1 MAVSKIDDRFIE
13 RIIFGKLKNNNRF
26 TQDSPVYPDVW
37 LDYFEHFKQLAT
49 YRCDVILSPHRNTT
63 ASELTRLL
71 FKILNEDEGNNN
83 RISDWGLASTG
94 ESVAVKLTFKELVT
108 KILPLTQFS
117 KKLFYDKEG
126 DFNDSMVWLQELVG
140 AMLYAADKKNAAKR
154 IPVKVDDQMILF
166 RNAFMKSD
174 YFNIIKKDPPDP
186 LAIFSVSK
194 NRKAELA
201 IVKSVP
207 ATKAD
212 AGRKVFDIDGT
223 GMVWAVFDTGIDARH
238 EAFRKID
245 PATKLPF
252 NQAMESRAA
261 GGRNY
266 TRVIETYNFTKFR
279 DKLIEATLKANPP
292 RDEIAPGKKKVVS
305 KTADIEGKSL
315 SPVES
320 NKLLNEA
327 GKDLKTGRMLDW
339 SVIGPLL
346 KIPHIEGEYD
356 KPLHS
361 HGTHVAGIIGANF
374 NVDNPDGTAPFI
386 GMCPGIGLYD
396 IRVFDKDGAGDEF
409 NILAA
414 LQFIRWMNSQRD
426 GIIIHGIN
434 LSFSLKHEVASF
446 ACGQT
451 PVCVSCNRLVAE
463 GTVVVAAAGNQ
474 GQAMFRAPEGV
485 EAQGFRT
492 VNITDPGNAES
503 IITVGATHSNK
514 PHTYGVSYFSS
525 KGPTGDGR
533 LKPDLVAPGEKIESS
548 CISPDRNSKVQNATE
563 QRDGTSMSAPHVSG
577 AAALLLAKHRELIG
591 NPKRVKEI
599 LCSTATDLGRE
610 KYFQGCGM
618 VDVLRAIQSV

>member
-1 MAVSKIDDRFIE
+1 MAVTKIDFKFIE

-37 LDYFEHFKQLAT
+37 LDYFEHIKQLAT

-63 ASELTRLL
+63 ASELTKLL
-71 FKILNEDEGNNN
+71 FEKLTEPGNKTE
-83 RISDWGLASTG
+83 IADWALASTG
-94 ESVAVKLTFKELVT
+94 ESVAVKLTFNELVI

-117 KKLFYDKEG
+117 KKLIPDKSG
-126 DFNDSMVWLQELVG
+126 KLSDSHIWLQELAG
-140 AMLYAADKKNAAKR
+140 AMLYAADKKNVAKK
-154 IPVKVDDQMILF
+154 IPVNPETQMSLF
-166 RNAFMKSD
+166 RNYFIKSD
-174 YFNIIKKDPPDP
+174 YFNPDTKDNSDP

-223 GMVWAVFDTGIDARH
+223 GIAWAVFDTGIDARH

-245 PATKLPF
+245 PKTKRAFP
-252 NQAMESRAA
+252 NAMENGKDFS
-261 GGRNY
+261 
-266 TRVIETYNFTKFR
+266 RVIETYDFTRFR
-279 DKLIEATLKANPP
+279 DKLVEATIKANN
-292 RDEIAPGKKKVVS
+292 PGGGPAETKKKPVNKASDTGNKSVS
-305 KTADIEGKSL
+305 A
-315 SPVES
+315 VEL
-320 NKLLNEA
+320 NKRLNEA
-327 GKDLKTGRMLDW
+327 GKDLQIGRMLDW
-339 SVIGPLL
+339 SLISPFLR
-346 KIPHIEGEYD
+346 IPHSGGEY
-356 KPLHS
+356 KAPLHS

-374 NVDNPDGTAPFI
+374 NLDNPDGSAPFI
-386 GMCPGIGLYD
+386 GMCPRIGLYD

-474 GQAMFRAPEGV
+474 GQAMFHSPEGI
-485 EAQGFRT
+485 ESQGFRT

-548 CISPDRNSKVQNATE
+548 CISPDSIMQNATE
-563 QRDGTSMSAPHVSG
+563 QRDGTSMATPHVSG